1 MASRGAIAAMDAEV
15 RDRIRLA
22 TGRLSKRLGVDPPAD
37 PAFARQPELARVY
50 ELQTHA
56 DFLEALDGAIKGEGY
71 SAAAG
76 ESLADQKAEEA
87 ADAAVPAADAGTASA
102 DDTAKTTKTAKAAKA
117 KTVKA

>member
-22 TGRLSKRLGVDPPAD
+22 TGRLSKRLGIAAPAD
-37 PAFARQPELARVY
+37 PAYARQPELARVY

-87 ADAAVPAADAGTASA
+87 ADAAPAADAGTADT
-102 DDTAKTTKTAKAAKA
+102 DDTPKATKAAKA